1 MYDKNMK
8 EQVELQAQ
16 RELKHIRIINSLKR
30 LRRSII
36 QVGRL
41 DLAVRTGEMT
51 DPETK
56 RVEAHP
62 EPFLSLGDLLIE
74 LPKDLQ
80 IMAEELDSLV
90 ESLKEQLF

>member
-51 DPETK
+51 DPKPE
-56 RVEAHP
+56 RVGEAP